1 MIKLRTKWNYNRNLF
16 IFNILLV
23 ILIVTLEN
31 RKRLAE
37 FDEKIKTAQREQKII
52 DAKSWE
58 AARKIVLNS

>member
-1 MIKLRTKWNYNRNLF
+1 MYTPSNGSKEIVHFLGTKAQHY
-16 IFNILLV
+16 
-23 ILIVTLEN
+23 VTDEN

-37 FDEKIKTAQREQKII
+37 FDEMIKAVQREQKII